1 MSTESTESQP
11 QPNAD
16 QQPNQEMEAASGE
29 LESATLMQYR
39 GTSTLRQNL
48 KSSGELWQ
56 TGKGLRWSTL
66 NLRAKAT
73 ALAIAMGTIP
83 VLVIGSTAYL
93 VANKSITQES
103 NTVQKNL
110 SVALADKVSGFMFER
125 YGDIQV
131 ISQQPIFTSAKVRNA
146 VSLGDKQAQL
156 DKYAEAYGFYDNIV
170 YADLQGNP
178 QVTTSK
184 FPVRDN
190 IANTEYF
197 TMAKSGKVF
206 ISQPQ
211 FSNDGK
217 TASVYLAA
225 PVKDLGTGEIIGV
238 ARTQLSTVTLDAV
251 VKEFADSDREYH
263 LVDASDK
270 FFVAQEK
277 NQVGNIAAKDFPE
290 LKQAKKDGKATT
302 FISIDKID
310 NANQLVGYSPLP
322 KVGDFD
328 LKWEVL
334 EAIDTSEAFA
344 AQANLLRTLALGTLA
359 AAIAVG
365 AVAVYIAKRATEP
378 IQDAARTVELLGQGQ
393 FDARMDVMGE
403 DELAVLA
410 SNINKMANEIE
421 TLVQA
426 QAAEKER
433 IELARQEARQ
443 EADARAQEQQQQ
455 KEMLQKRA
463 LELLLEVDPVSKG
476 DLTIRASVTPDE
488 IGTVADS
495 YNAIIRSLRQIV
507 GQVQTASDSVTQTAE
522 GNEASIKKVAVES
535 IQQAEAIG
543 QALAQ
548 IQAMTETSEGMAERA
563 KQARQQ
569 MNRSN
574 KVVKAGDDAMNRTV
588 EGISTIRE
596 TVSETAKKVKRLGE
610 ASQKISKVVSL
621 IGDFAAQ
628 TNLLALNAAIEAAR
642 AGEEGRGFSVVAEE
656 VRTLAQQSA
665 AATAE
670 IEQLVEEIQTQTNE
684 VVMAMEAGTEQVVTG
699 TQLVEESRQKLMQI
713 SAVSAQVNQLI
724 QEISTAAS
732 EQTQTSSRVSQ
743 TMVEVAGIATATSK
757 QSEDVAHSFG
767 NLLSVAQGLKVSVA
781 QFKLS

>member
-1 MSTESTESQP
+1 MSTEYSESQP
-11 QPNAD
+11 KPNSDQLSGQGLEASAD
-16 QQPNQEMEAASGE
+16 E
-29 LESATLMQYR
+29 LESEASMQYKK
-39 GTSTLRQNL
+39 TSTSQNL
-48 KSSGELWQ
+48 KSGGDLWQ

-83 VLVIGSTAYL
+83 VLTIGSIAYL
-93 VANKSITQES
+93 VANNSITQET
-103 NTVQKNL
+103 NTVQKNR
-110 SVALADKVSGFMFER
+110 SVALADKLSGFMFER

-146 VSLGDKQAQL
+146 VSQSEKQAQL
-156 DKYAEAYGFYDNIV
+156 DKYAEAYGFYENII

-178 QVTTSK
+178 QVSTTKS
-184 FPVRDN
+184 PVREN

-197 TMAKSGKVF
+197 KIAKSGKVF

-217 TASVYLAA
+217 TSNVYLAA
-225 PVKDLGTGEIIGV
+225 PVKDLSTGEIIGV
-238 ARTQLSTVTLDAV
+238 ARTQLSSATLDAV
-251 VKEFADSDREYH
+251 VKEFSGSEVEYH
-263 LVDASDK
+263 VVDASDK

-277 NQVGNIAAKDFPE
+277 DQVGNFAAKDFPE
-290 LKQAKKDGKATT
+290 FKQAKKDGKVTT
-302 FISIDKID
+302 FISVDKVD
-310 NANQLVGYSPLP
+310 NANQLVGYAPLP

-344 AQANLLRTLALGTLA
+344 AQANLFRTLALGTLA

-365 AVAVYIAKRATEP
+365 AIAVYLAKRATEP

-421 TLVQA
+421 TLLQA
-426 QAAEKER
+426 QTAEKER

-463 LELLLEVDPVSKG
+463 LELLIEVDPVSKG

-507 GQVQTASDSVTQTAE
+507 GQVQTASESVSQTAE
-522 GNEASIKKVAVES
+522 GNEASIKKVAIES
-535 IQQAEAIG
+535 TQQAEAIG

-699 TQLVEESRQKLMQI
+699 TQLVEESRQKLTQI

-724 QEISTAAS
+724 QEISTAAT

-781 QFKLS
+781 QFKLN

>member
-1 MSTESTESQP
+1 MDIEQTESQH
-11 QPNAD
+11 QFNVE
-16 QQPNQEMEAASGE
+16 NQLGKEGALEAENSLSAS
-29 LESATLMQYR
+29 SPLMFGQDSKSD
-39 GTSTLRQNL
+39 GTVWKKTR
-48 KSSGELWQ
+48 
-56 TGKGLRWSTL
+56 GLRWSTL
-66 NLRAKAT
+66 SLRAKAT
-73 ALAIAMGTIP
+73 IVAIAMGTLP
-83 VLVIGSTAYL
+83 VMGIGSAAYL
-93 VANKSITQES
+93 VANHSITQES
-103 NTVQKNL
+103 NVVQKNL
-110 SVALADKVSGFMFER
+110 AVSLADKVSGFMFER

-131 ISQQPIFTSAKVRNA
+131 IAQQPIFSSAKVRNTMTQA
-146 VSLGDKQAQL
+146 EKQSQL
-156 DKYAEAYGFYDNIV
+156 DKYADAYGVYSSIL

-184 FPVRDN
+184 SSVQGN
-190 IANTEYF
+190 IANTDYF
-197 TMAKSGKVF
+197 KMAKSGKIF

-211 FSNDGK
+211 FSSDGK
-217 TASVYLAA
+217 LSNVYLAA

-238 ARTQLSTVTLDAV
+238 VRSQLSSETLDSV
-251 VKEFADSDREYH
+251 VQQFTASDREYH
-263 LVDASDK
+263 LSDANGK
-270 FFVAQEK
+270 FFVVQEK
-277 NQVGNIAAKDFPE
+277 DQVNRYVAKDFPGFGKIKNE
-290 LKQAKKDGKATT
+290 GKATA
-302 FISIDKID
+302 FISVDKID
-310 NANQLVGYSPLP
+310 NATQLLGYAPVP

-328 LKWEVL
+328 LQWEVL
-334 EAIDTSEAFA
+334 EAIDTKVAFA
-344 AQANLLRTLALGTLA
+344 SQVNLLRTLALGTLA
-359 AAIAVG
+359 AAIAVS
-365 AVAVYIAKRATEP
+365 ALAVYIAQRATKP
-378 IQDAARTVELLGQGQ
+378 IQDAAYTVKLLGQGQ
-393 FDARMDVMGE
+393 FDVRMNVMGE

-410 SNINKMANEIE
+410 NNINKMAGEIE
-421 TLVQA
+421 SLLQE
-426 QAAEKER
+426 QSAENER
-433 IELARQEARQ
+433 VELARQEARQ
-443 EADARAQEQQQQ
+443 EADLRAKEQQQQ
-455 KEMLQKRA
+455 REMLQKRA
-463 LELLLEVDPVSKG
+463 LELLIEVDPVSKG
-476 DLTIRASVTPDE
+476 DLTVRASVTPDE

-507 GQVQTASDSVTQTAE
+507 GQVQTASESVTQTAE
-522 GNEASIKKVAVES
+522 GNEASVKKVAVES
-535 IQQAEAIG
+535 IQQVEAIG

-588 EGISTIRE
+588 EGISVIRE

-610 ASQKISKVVSL
+610 ASQKISKVVNL

-684 VVMAMEAGTEQVVTG
+684 VVTAMEAGTEQVVTG

-713 SAVSAQVNQLI
+713 STVSAQVNQLI
-724 QEISTAAS
+724 QEISTAAT
-732 EQTQTSSRVSQ
+732 EQTHTSSKVSQ

-757 QSEDVAHSFG
+757 QSEDVAHSFSQ
-767 NLLSVAQGLKVSVA
+767 LLSVAQGLQVSVA